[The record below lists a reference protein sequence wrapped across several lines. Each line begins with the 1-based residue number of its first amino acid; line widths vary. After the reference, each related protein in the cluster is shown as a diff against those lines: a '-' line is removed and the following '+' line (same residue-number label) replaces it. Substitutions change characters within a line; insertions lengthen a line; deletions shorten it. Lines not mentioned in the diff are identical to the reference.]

1 MRIASRP
8 IGSVSLCAA
17 AAAASV
23 LLAGLP
29 AQAQSIIKRPG
40 DHPKYVVELEP
51 HGLVQYASTP
61 TWMGSGFGLGFR
73 ASIPFLDNGPIST
86 INNNMAISFGVDW
99 AHFSEDWWC
108 AGRFGPGDP
117 RWPGYAWNAN
127 WGCTANTL
135 WFPVVLQWN
144 FFLTDIISVFG
155 EPGLALVYDWWNWW
169 VPCGAPGGACE
180 SHPHDVYLAP
190 AFWGGARF
198 LFGKTVGLTVRL
210 GYPSATLGLSILL

>member
-1 MRIASRP
+1 MTHASCP
-8 IGSVSLCAA
+8 TGSVTRLCAA

-29 AQAQSIIKRPG
+29 AQAESIIKHPG
-40 DHPKYVVELEP
+40 DHPKYSVELEP
-51 HGLVQYASTP
+51 HGLVQYFQTP
-61 TWMGSGFGLGFR
+61 TWMSTGFGLGFR
-73 ASIPFLDNGPIST
+73 ASIPFLDNGPVST
-86 INNNMAISFGVDW
+86 INNNMAISFGLDW

-108 AGRFGPGDP
+108 GNRWNPGDP
-117 RWPGYAWNAN
+117 RYYAWYSGY
-127 WGCTANTL
+127 GCSANTL

-155 EPGLALVYDWWNWW
+155 EPGLALVHDWWTGWL
-169 VPCGAPGGACE
+169 PCPGNPAVACKYTN
-180 SHPHDVYLAP
+180 SQTGLAP

-210 GYPSATLGLSILL
+210 GFPSATLGLSILL